1 MYWIINKN
9 IEFWPENKRLISLK
23 NPAQSVTL
31 TAPASHCLV
40 LLLEATPELVSQQ
53 VFFKKVWEDEGI
65 LVPANTLYQ
74 NISIVRRGLRDV
86 GETDNS
92 IVVTVPRKGFHIN
105 PNVNVERMDEK
116 PLNSE
121 SYNDITIIS
130 QDDVAEKNPTTE
142 SGDIVQT
149 ATRKN
154 IGAKATTFLIMLL
167 SLLAGCFSFYYIFH
181 FHYEKPFFCSYTLVE
196 NDRGCHFF
204 NKDDNHAKVD
214 KFKYFKS
221 LIFKSGL
228 DCKKYPFVYFS
239 MSQMSPGF
247 IVFICRKSYSEK
259 VSAGCVTL
267 SFRGIVYE

>member
-105 PNVNVERMDEK
+105 PNVNVERMDKK

-121 SYNDITIIS
+121 NYNDITFIS

-142 SGDIVQT
+142 PGDIVQT
-149 ATRKN
+149 VTRKN

-167 SLLAGCFSFYYIFH
+167 SLLAGCLSFHYIWH
-181 FHYEKPFFCSYTLVE
+181 FHDE
-196 NDRGCHFF
+196 NLFLAAIHWLKTIAGVIFIP
-204 NKDDNHAKVD
+204 KMITMLK
-214 KFKYFKS
+214 
-221 LIFKSGL
+221 LINL
-228 DCKKYPFVYFS
+228 T
-239 MSQMSPGF
+239 
-247 IVFICRKSYSEK
+247 IIN
-259 VSAGCVTL
+259 L
-267 SFRGIVYE
+267 

>member
-92 IVVTVPRKGFHIN
+92 IVVTVPQKAF
-105 PNVNVERMDEK
+105 
-116 PLNSE
+116 
-121 SYNDITIIS
+121 IS
-130 QDDVAEKNPTTE
+130 ILTLTLRGWMKN
-142 SGDIVQT
+142 
-149 ATRKN
+149 
-154 IGAKATTFLIMLL
+154 L
-167 SLLAGCFSFYYIFH
+167 
-181 FHYEKPFFCSYTLVE
+181 
-196 NDRGCHFF
+196 
-204 NKDDNHAKVD
+204 
-214 KFKYFKS
+214 
-221 LIFKSGL
+221 
-228 DCKKYPFVYFS
+228 
-239 MSQMSPGF
+239 
-247 IVFICRKSYSEK
+247 
-259 VSAGCVTL
+259 
-267 SFRGIVYE
+267 

>member
-121 SYNDITIIS
+121 TYNNITIIS
-130 QDDVAEKNPTTE
+130 QDDVAEKIRP
-142 SGDIVQT
+142 Q
-149 ATRKN
+149 
-154 IGAKATTFLIMLL
+154 
-167 SLLAGCFSFYYIFH
+167 SLVISCKRPPEKHRCKGYNVLDHAVKFTGGLFVFSLHLAFS
-181 FHYEKPFFCSYTLVE
+181 
-196 NDRGCHFF
+196 
-204 NKDDNHAKVD
+204 
-214 KFKYFKS
+214 
-221 LIFKSGL
+221 
-228 DCKKYPFVYFS
+228 
-239 MSQMSPGF
+239 
-247 IVFICRKSYSEK
+247 
-259 VSAGCVTL
+259 
-267 SFRGIVYE
+267 